1 MIQTNIPKIPQHIAI
16 IMDGN
21 GRWAREKN
29 LPKIVGYQKGIKSAQ
44 KIIESSKDLGIK
56 YLTLYAFS
64 LENWQ
69 RPKDEVAKLMGMFRG
84 YLKKDIEE
92 LIKKYIRI
100 IFIGDNSK
108 LDEDIKNSMKEVE
121 DKSLQNSFCLI
132 IAMSYGA
139 KNEIASAI
147 LKLSEQYDKE
157 SLNEKN
163 IEELFESVIN
173 PHKIPNPDLLIR
185 TSGEK
190 RLSNFLLW
198 QVAYTELYFTNK
210 YWPDFAEQDLLDA
223 IDDFN
228 KRERKYGK

>member
-1 MIQTNIPKIPQHIAI
+1 MIQTNISKFPQHIAI

-21 GRWAREKN
+21 GRWAREKK
-29 LPKIVGYQKGIKSAQ
+29 LPKIIGYQKGIESAQ

-64 LENWQ
+64 LENWH
-69 RPKDEVAKLMGMFRG
+69 RPKEEVVKLMDMFRG
-84 YLKKDIEE
+84 YLKKDIEK
-92 LIKKYIRI
+92 LIKKDIRI
-100 IFIGDNSK
+100 IFIGDRSK
-108 LDEDIKNSMKEVE
+108 LDEDIKISMKEVE
-121 DKSLQNSFCLI
+121 DKSLKNSFCLI

-139 KNEIASAI
+139 KNEIARAI

-157 SLNEKN
+157 SLNKNN
-163 IEELFESVIN
+163 IEELIESVIN

-198 QVAYTELYFTNK
+198 QIAYTELYFTNK
-210 YWPDFAEQDLLDA
+210 YWPDFAKQDLLDA
-223 IDDFN
+223 INDFN

>member
-1 MIQTNIPKIPQHIAI
+1 MIQINIPKLPQHIAI

-29 LPKIVGYQKGIKSAQ
+29 LPKIIGYQKGIESAQ

-69 RPKDEVAKLMGMFRG
+69 RPKDEVAKLMDMFRG
-84 YLKKDIEE
+84 YLKKDIEK
-92 LIKKYIRI
+92 LIKKDIRI
-100 IFIGDNSK
+100 IFIGDRSK
-108 LDEDIKNSMKEVE
+108 LDEDIKNSMKEAE
-121 DKSLQNSFCLI
+121 DKSSDHTFCLI

-139 KNEIASAI
+139 KNEIARAI
-147 LKLSEQYDKE
+147 LKLCEQYDKE

-163 IEELFESVIN
+163 IEKLFESVIN

-210 YWPDFAEQDLLDA
+210 NWPDFAKQDLLDA